1 MTPQTAEQL
10 FERTLLN
17 SLVSNREFFS
27 KAFNILK
34 EDYFTDNRK
43 DIFKLIKSHYG
54 EFKEPPNLPDIAI
67 KIKNLQSQEF
77 KKLVVDELKEVGQ
90 TQSPDNV
97 EALCKETLAFVKD
110 ALYLQALEIGS
121 EGLMLKS
128 DELKLKAERILEER
142 AKVNINSDLGIELLD
157 EEIIDYYALA
167 LNGLLTQHQS
177 LNDRLGPGFL
187 EGTLSLIAASSGVGK
202 SLLMTDLITG
212 FVKSGKNVLLV
223 SLEMKAEEVMKR
235 VHSNLLN
242 IPIWELMPAEFNKD
256 LFAFKLK
263 EAKSK
268 GYGTFYA
275 KDFPSLSFSSL
286 QLESL
291 LEAYKNE
298 KGLEF
303 DVIFVDYLGI
313 MKSDLLSPSV
323 GLYSYVKSIAE
334 ELRAVAVR
342 NEKVVISASQLQRQT
357 TNNLEADNSNI
368 SDSFGTIMTADFL
381 LFLLQTEEM
390 KQKGDIV
397 AKITKN
403 RFSGKTETF
412 PLKVD
417 YNYMRFYDADIP
429 QTIEGQLDFMNNFE
443 KNRVETEKELKEIQS
458 NDAIIAAK
466 IDAKNRE
473 EKSFA
478 SILDELM

>member
-1 MTPQTAEQL
+1 MTAEQL
-10 FERTLLN
+10 FERTLLS
-17 SLVSNREFFS
+17 SLVSNKEFFS
-27 KAFNILK
+27 KTFNILK
-34 EDYFTDNRK
+34 DDYFTDNRK
-43 DIFKLIKSHYG
+43 DIFKLIKSHYN
-54 EFKEPPNLPDIAI
+54 EFKEPPNLSDIAI
-67 KIKNLQSQEF
+67 RIKNLQSQDF
-77 KKLVVDELKEVGQ
+77 KKLVVDELKEVGS
-90 TQSPDNV
+90 TESPSNTD
-97 EALCKETLAFVKD
+97 ALCNETLRFVKD
-110 ALYLQALEIGS
+110 ALYLQALEVGS

-142 AKVNINSDLGIELLD
+142 AKVNINTDLGIELLD
-157 EEIIDYYALA
+157 EEIIDYYTLA
-167 LNGLLTQHQS
+167 LKGLLTQHQS

-187 EGTLSLIAASSGVGK
+187 EGTLSLIAAASGVGK
-202 SLLMTDLITG
+202 SLMMTDLITG
-212 FVKSGKNVLLV
+212 FTKSGKNVLLV

-235 VHSNLLN
+235 VHSNLFN
-242 IPIWELMPAEFNKD
+242 IPIWELTPAEFNKD
-256 LFAFKLK
+256 LFTHKIK
-263 EAKSK
+263 EAKEK

-298 KGLEF
+298 KDLKF
-303 DVIFVDYLGI
+303 DVVFVDYLGI

-323 GLYSYVKSIAE
+323 GLYSYIKSIAE

-342 NEKVVISASQLQRQT
+342 NNLAIISASQLQRQT

-381 LFLLQTEEM
+381 LFLLQTEDM

-412 PLKVD
+412 PMKVD
-417 YNYMRFYDADIP
+417 YNYMRFFDADIP
-429 QTIEGQLDFMNNFE
+429 QTIESQLNFMNEFE
-443 KNRVETEKELKEIQS
+443 KNKQETEKELKEIQA
-458 NDAIIAAK
+458 NDIVQAAK
-466 IDAKNRE
+466 IDAKNKE

-478 SILDELM
+478 QILEDLL